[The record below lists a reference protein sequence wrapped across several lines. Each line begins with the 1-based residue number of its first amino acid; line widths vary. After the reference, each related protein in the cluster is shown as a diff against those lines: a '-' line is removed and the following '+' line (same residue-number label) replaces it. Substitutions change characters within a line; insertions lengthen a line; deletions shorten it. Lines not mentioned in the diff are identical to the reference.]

1 MRNKGLALHQQLQ
14 TLHNI
19 RCCRSQHLTDDVV
32 ASGGLPKCF
41 GTAVVVEVSNDR
53 PGIKNL
59 GITEAVPIIPI
70 AELLILIRCAVVFRH
85 LTHFVRG
92 ETKILTITFI
102 QDGVDFQVVQ
112 AAEDTLLCNTQDAGQ
127 EAIAQMRIVLQTA
140 GKQIAHKSND
150 SIIETVHMSLLDGSI
165 VFVNDDDGGNI
176 MVLMKQQRQ
185 CPQGHLIIH
194 FISSFC
200 CENGVFLFFVITER
214 RTGGQFI
221 VTAEF
226 LRDQLLE
233 RLIGFFPRSIF
244 HVLKSQKNHRILS
257 VMDTVGFSAEP
268 DFLISEVNGS
278 VLGRLFKE
286 CAEHVHVKRLA
297 KTSGTG
303 EQGYLGALIQKFLD
317 HQGLV
322 HIVVVLAG
330 IPVIRHTN
338 RQRFAHG

>member
-1 MRNKGLALHQQLQ
+1 M
-14 TLHNI
+14 
-19 RCCRSQHLTDDVV
+19 
-32 ASGGLPKCF
+32 
-41 GTAVVVEVSNDR
+41 AVVIEVSNDR
-53 PGIKNL
+53 PRIKNL
-59 GITEAVPIIPI
+59 GIAKTVTIIPI

-92 ETKILTITFI
+92 ETEILAITFI

-112 AAEDTLLCNTQDAGQ
+112 AAEDALLCNTQDAGQ
-127 EAIAQMRIVLQTA
+127 ETIAQMRIVLQAT
-140 GKQIAHKSND
+140 GEQIAHKSND

-165 VFVNDDDGGNI
+165 VFVNDNDGGNI

-268 DFLISEVNGS
+268 DFLVSEVNGC
-278 VLGRLFKE
+278 VLGRLFEE
-286 CAEHVHVKRLA
+286 CAEHVHVKRFA

-338 RQRFAHG
+338 RQGLACG

>member
-1 MRNKGLALHQQLQ
+1 
-14 TLHNI
+14 
-19 RCCRSQHLTDDVV
+19 
-32 ASGGLPKCF
+32 
-41 GTAVVVEVSNDR
+41 
-53 PGIKNL
+53 
-59 GITEAVPIIPI
+59 
-70 AELLILIRCAVVFRH
+70 
-85 LTHFVRG
+85 
-92 ETKILTITFI
+92 
-102 QDGVDFQVVQ
+102 
-112 AAEDTLLCNTQDAGQ
+112 
-127 EAIAQMRIVLQTA
+127 
-140 GKQIAHKSND
+140 
-150 SIIETVHMSLLDGSI
+150 MSLLDGSI

-244 HVLKSQKNHRILS
+244 HVLKRQENHRILS
-257 VMDTVGFSAEP
+257 VMGTVGFPAKP
-268 DFLISEVNGS
+268 DFLVSEVNGC
-278 VLGRLFKE
+278 VLGRLFEE
-286 CAEHVHVKRLA
+286 CAEHVHVQRLA

-338 RQRFAHG
+338 RQGLACG